1 MRVHQEAITGKVL
14 FQKKKARSMLF
25 SKNLRKL
32 ALGLIVATGASMG
45 FANPVVAETFFNLT
59 QTTAVNPGG
68 GLTGNPR
75 EFNVNP
81 TGVPISLNLTGP
93 IYAGNGSLAFM
104 ASTNSGDNA
113 YPMTFDLNSL
123 TLTSAF
129 NGGGGTLLDLLKT
142 GSGKLTDLGGGSVL
156 FEGEGASSIDTSV
169 RAAGVTGIKFA
180 ITFSNANKT
189 IPAGGPFPQFSAF
202 SATGSIT
209 SVPEPSSLALLALGG
224 LGLGVRAYRRRS
236 IVA

>member
-1 MRVHQEAITGKVL
+1 
-14 FQKKKARSMLF
+14 MLF
-25 SKNLRKL
+25 SKNLRNL
-32 ALGLIVATGASMG
+32 ALGLIVATAASMG
-45 FANPVVAETFFNLT
+45 FANPVGAEVFFNIA

-81 TGVPISLNLTGP
+81 TGVPISLNVTGP
-93 IYAGNGSLAFM
+93 IYAGKGSLAFE
-104 ASTNSGDNA
+104 STTNSGNNA

-123 TLTSAF
+123 KLTSAF
-129 NGGGGTLLDLLKT
+129 NGAGTTLLELLKT

-202 SATGSIT
+202 SATGTIS

-224 LGLGVRAYRRRS
+224 LGLGIRAYRRRQA